1 MKFPFDITII
11 LIIIAI
17 LVIISL
23 IFFFSNNSAT
33 KERLK
38 ILLERQDI
46 FQKNIVDMLERGVNR
61 IDDKFEKSSY
71 NQNQNI
77 QFIREKIG
85 LINKAQE
92 NINSLT
98 ENVVSLKNILSNT
111 SKRGRFGELIL
122 ETL

>member
-1 MKFPFDITII
+1 MNFPFDMTIV
-11 LIIIAI
+11 LVLIAI
-17 LVIISL
+17 LIIISL
-23 IFFFSNNSAT
+23 IFFFSNHSST

-46 FQKNIVDMLERGVNR
+46 FQKNIVDMFERSVNK

-71 NQNQNI
+71 YQNQNI

-85 LINKAQE
+85 LIDKAQE

-98 ENVVSLKNILSNT
+98 ENVVSLKNILSN
-111 SKRGRFGELIL
+111 
-122 ETL
+122 